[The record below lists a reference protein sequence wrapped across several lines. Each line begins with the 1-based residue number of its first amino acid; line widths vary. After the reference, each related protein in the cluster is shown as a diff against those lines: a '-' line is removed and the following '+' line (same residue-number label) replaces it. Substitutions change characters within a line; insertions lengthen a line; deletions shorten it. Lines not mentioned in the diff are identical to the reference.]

1 MEIDIVKLLTDVG
14 GPVGVGIALAWM
26 FLRYLE
32 KRDKNWQESQD
43 KRDKQWQDFFT
54 LINAGNKEDTASLT
68 EAMTQLTDAV
78 VKSFEGIANK
88 LAEHDK
94 RVDDR
99 ISAARDTV
107 TQPRKPRQ
115 TKGTN

>member
-68 EAMTQLTDAV
+68 EAMTQLTNSV
-78 VKSFEGIANK
+78 VKSFQGIADK

-99 ISAARDTV
+99 IKASQDIV
-107 TQPRKPRQ
+107 TAQRKPRVR
-115 TKGTN
+115 KEAN